1 LAGIFRQAGCSV
13 RVCHQAVGWPPEAV
27 AWFDEPYWE
36 HAMASRIEE
45 NAVQYD
51 PPAGAAAEMHAA
63 PSFIRDSEIQFSRSQ
78 TFHEGQ
84 RVSFDVEIGPDGEL
98 IAVNIKPI

>member
-1 LAGIFRQAGCSV
+1 
-13 RVCHQAVGWPPEAV
+13 
-27 AWFDEPYWE
+27 
-36 HAMASRIEE
+36 MASRIEV

-63 PSFIRDSEIQFSRSQ
+63 PCFIRDSEIRLASAPAL
-78 TFHEGQ
+78 HEGQ
-84 RVSFDVEIGPDGEL
+84 RVSFDIEIGPDGEP

>member
-1 LAGIFRQAGCSV
+1 MFQYVFAIKQSDGHRK
-13 RVCHQAVGWPPEAV
+13 RWPGLTN
-27 AWFDEPYWE
+27 PYWE

-45 NAVQYD
+45 NAVEYD

-63 PSFIRDSEIQFSRSQ
+63 PRFIRDSEIQFSR
-78 TFHEGQ
+78 TPAFHEGQ
-84 RVSFDVEIGPDGEL
+84 RVSFDIEIGPDGEP

>member
-1 LAGIFRQAGCSV
+1 
-13 RVCHQAVGWPPEAV
+13 
-27 AWFDEPYWE
+27 
-36 HAMASRIEE
+36 MASRIEE

-84 RVSFDVEIGPDGEL
+84 RVSFDVEIGP
-98 IAVNIKPI
+98 